1 MSCVLLGKSTLFP
14 CLWWSKALTA
24 FEFTTV
30 LFLSICKPGVT
41 VPVGNHFKVLRT
53 QFSAS
58 FRWGNSPGFTN
69 LFSRII
75 RLKWG
80 GGVGGGSSF
89 VYCFLPQVIYTI
101 SSYPVLFLPSPF
113 QLYLITCMHFP
124 SYPPAHYFPKT
135 RASPSKCNKTL
146 QKKGGIV
153 VWTGWLQ
160 DAGLKRL
167 HIIFNCFALHLTVSG
182 KYGCL
187 RNMRI
192 LWLFSKNS
200 PIHLQTLM
208 TWPSRCLSESI

>member
-1 MSCVLLGKSTLFP
+1 MCSWENQLSFLVCDGQKPSQRSSLRLYYS
-14 CLWWSKALTA
+14 WA
-24 FEFTTV
+24 FV
-30 LFLSICKPGVT
+30 
-41 VPVGNHFKVLRT
+41 
-53 QFSAS
+53 
-58 FRWGNSPGFTN
+58 SPGSQYQWAITSK
-69 LFSRII
+69 FSGLSSLPPSAGEIALASQI
-75 RLKWG
+75 YSVGSSGWSGG

-101 SSYPVLFLPSPF
+101 SSYSVLFLPSPF